1 MAKIDKFTIAEV
13 IYLGKKMAI
22 KGFCSYID

>member
-1 MAKIDKFTIAEV
+1 MAKIDNSSIAKV

-22 KGFCSYID
+22 KGFYNHLD